1 MEARAACNFD
11 ALSNSDFLSTVFFAD
26 RDGVVTFGA
35 AAVTATAA
43 EPIVGRLLDGV
54 ILAEGVPLA
63 FRDRF
68 GVVEDEGAGLAT
80 TEDFPSFLGI
90 PLGVDGVS
98 PLAVVFLEEGEANN
112 KSGVFEATL
121 SFCFS
126 FALSWLGEAAEVVS
140 RRLLPDSTLSR
151 QIPLPLTPSRGGAF
165 PRPQDPA
172 HNSGKAWK
180 QNQFRMN

>member
-1 MEARAACNFD
+1 MAARAACNFD

-35 AAVTATAA
+35 AAVTTTAA
-43 EPIVGRLLDGV
+43 EPIASLLLDGV

-80 TEDFPSFLGI
+80 ATDFPSFLGI

-98 PLAVVFLEEGEANN
+98 PLAFVLLEEGEAN
-112 KSGVFEATL
+112 KSGVLEATF

-151 QIPLPLTPSRGGAF
+151 QIPLPLTPSRGGAL
-165 PRPQDPA
+165 PRPPDPA
-172 HNSGKAWK
+172 TNSGKAC
-180 QNQFRMN
+180 